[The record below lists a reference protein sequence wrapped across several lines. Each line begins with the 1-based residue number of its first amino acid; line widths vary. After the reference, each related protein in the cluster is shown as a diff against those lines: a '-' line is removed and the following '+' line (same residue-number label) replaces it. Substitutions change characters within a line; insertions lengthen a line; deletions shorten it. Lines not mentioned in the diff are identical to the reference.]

1 MITFLSYFFTLI
13 FCDCVDG
20 HLGLWIKALN
30 LKNNHLTSSGA
41 KALLDIMKDMNV
53 LQLVDLR
60 GNNENDDLLGVLESG
75 EHYMA
80 FSHMWAP
87 FWLQLEDD
95 LGSCKI
101 PIPKK
106 MTKRTASHDKKKF
119 GSKPQFKDQ
128 HQIVKPKGSAT
139 TQIRNKKKLI
149 NARPSSIIYSN
160 EMCDIV
166 GQLETSS
173 QSQSLQT
180 CPPSLLKE
188 SQNIRKIPKHK
199 NTKRR
204 YLGIPNS
211 FVVKKTTSSCLCLN
225 DDVQHPMSTSHRQQL
240 GISGKPMACPSKVYS
255 SKPKSY
261 FVQKGSQTRDMLQN
275 MGLQVITPWEQD
287 NCYSAH
293 IMSLSPGTHPSHKKN
308 QGLLHPTPCLWNNK
322 LYEVDVQD
330 NDATS
335 NEGIHKFLVEKQIKV
350 APTNRH
356 HQMSQQPLYQQLSSI
371 SSCSPSC
378 LQAFGALISNTKLES
393 ERKQLRK
400 QTKVAKTNNIGVLK
414 RSHKTYGLCKTSCE
428 KSQQKKVKKIFY
440 KSSKETT
447 QPHAPSLSPQ
457 ERKEIEWN
465 KFVIEMSET
474 LLNLKGDIIHHA
486 INHRSRLGR

>member
-1 MITFLSYFFTLI
+1 MLI

-30 LKNNHLTSSGA
+30 LRNNHLTSSGA
-41 KALLDIMKDMNV
+41 KALLDIMKDINV

-60 GNNENDDLLGVLESG
+60 GNNENDNLLGVLEGG

-80 FSHMWAP
+80 FSHIWAP

-95 LGSCKI
+95 LGFCKI
-101 PIPKK
+101 PIPKI
-106 MTKRTASHDKKKF
+106 MTKRIASHDKRKF
-119 GSKPQFKDQ
+119 GSKPQFKDR
-128 HQIVKPKGSAT
+128 HQIVKPKGSAI
-139 TQIRNKKKLI
+139 TQIKNKKNLI
-149 NARPSSIIYSN
+149 NACPSSIIYSN

-180 CPPSLLKE
+180 CPPSLFKE
-188 SQNIRKIPKHK
+188 SQNIHKIPKYK
-199 NTKRR
+199 NTKTR

-211 FVVKKTTSSCLCLN
+211 FMVKKTTSSCLHLN
-225 DDVQHPMSTSHRQQL
+225 DDVQHPMLKSH
-240 GISGKPMACPSKVYS
+240 GKPMACPSKVYS

-261 FVQKGSQTRDMLQN
+261 FVKKGSQTIDNLQN

-293 IMSLSPGTHPSHKKN
+293 IMSLSPRTHTSHKKN

-335 NEGIHKFLVEKQIKV
+335 NEGIHKFLVEKQIKA
-350 APTNRH
+350 APANRH
-356 HQMSQQPLYQQLSSI
+356 HQISQQPLYQQLSSI

-393 ERKQLRK
+393 ERKQLGK
-400 QTKVAKTNNIGVLK
+400 QTKVAKTNNIGVFK
-414 RSHKTYGLCKTSCE
+414 KSHKTYGLCKTSCE
-428 KSQQKKVKKIFY
+428 KYQQKKAKKIFY

-465 KFVIEMSET
+465 NFVIEMTET
-474 LLNLKGDIIHHA
+474 LLNLKGDIIHYA

>member
-1 MITFLSYFFTLI
+1 MLI

-30 LKNNHLTSSGA
+30 LRNNHLTSSGA
-41 KALLDIMKDMNV
+41 KALLDIMKDINV

-60 GNNENDDLLGVLESG
+60 GNNENDNLLGVLEGG

-80 FSHMWAP
+80 FSRIWAP

-106 MTKRTASHDKKKF
+106 MTKRIASHDKKKI

-128 HQIVKPKGSAT
+128 HQIVKPKGSAI

-149 NARPSSIIYSN
+149 NVRPSSIIYSN

-166 GQLETSS
+166 DQLETSS

-188 SQNIRKIPKHK
+188 SQNVHKVPKDK
-199 NTKRR
+199 NTNTR

-211 FVVKKTTSSCLCLN
+211 FVLKKTTSSCLCLN
-225 DDVQHPMSTSHRQQL
+225 DNVQHPMLTSHGQQL

-255 SKPKSY
+255 SKPRSY

-287 NCYSAH
+287 NCCSAH

-330 NDATS
+330 NDATN
-335 NEGIHKFLVEKQIKV
+335 NEGIHKFLVEKQIKA
-350 APTNRH
+350 APANRH
-356 HQMSQQPLYQQLSSI
+356 HQISQQPLYRQLSST

-393 ERKQLRK
+393 ERKQRRK
-400 QTKVAKTNNIGVLK
+400 QTKVAKTNNIGMLK
-414 RSHKTYGLCKTSCE
+414 KSHKTYGLCKTSCE
-428 KSQQKKVKKIFY
+428 KYQQKKVKKIFY

-465 KFVIEMSET
+465 NFVIEMTET
-474 LLNLKGDIIHHA
+474 LLTLKGDTIHHA
-486 INHRSRLGR
+486 INHCRRLGR